1 MRKKRLPKYRSLT
14 LREAVDL
21 AEYNR
26 QVSYFATMLSHQL
39 SRRYKSPSTEGEQAP
54 PLPCGLGRHARRDA
68 VATVRGVL
76 DDLSAKAGAEARALL
91 DARVQVGAP
100 APDDVWDPL
109 WSPERYPS
117 GE

>member
-1 MRKKRLPKYRSLT
+1 

-39 SRRYKSPSTEGEQAP
+39 SRRYKSRSAEGAQEP

-68 VATVRGVL
+68 VATVLGVL
-76 DDLSAKAGAEARALL
+76 DDLSAQAGAEATALL
-91 DARVQVGAP
+91 DARVQVDAP
-100 APDDVWDPL
+100 AADDVWDPL
-109 WSPERYPS
+109 WSHGRYSS